1 MKIVDSPDAGVIL
14 RFRRSRSW
22 CVVAKAPDAR
32 SWASWA
38 CLKLPRDS
46 SRLKSARLVHNTV
59 STLPVVEAERD
70 DLSCFQGISQRSI
83 AGIVLLL
90 AFVHYWR
97 LFTTGVRLLPAF
109 DYYRCSITTG
119 VGLLPA
125 FVHYRR
131 SFIVGNRLHIC
142 LVVIS

>member
-1 MKIVDSPDAGVIL
+1 MRCCQGT
-14 RFRRSRSW
+14 
-22 CVVAKAPDAR
+22 
-32 SWASWA
+32 

>member
-1 MKIVDSPDAGVIL
+1 MRCCQGT
-14 RFRRSRSW
+14 
-22 CVVAKAPDAR
+22 
-32 SWASWA
+32 

-97 LFTTGVRLLPAF
+97 SITTGVRLLQVF
-109 DYYRCSITTG
+109 DYYWRWITTG
-119 VGLLPA
+119 ICSLPA
-125 FVHYRR
+125 FVYCWQ
-131 SFIVGNRLHIC
+131 SLTYLFSC
-142 LVVIS
+142 YFLV